1 MARAA
6 PHHQHG
12 ARLVLREEARGRGGI
27 TLLRVNGLQID
38 TKSGEASRQGE
49 RLPLTRK
56 ERLLLRELAAKP
68 GRAVSSEQMLT
79 NVWGASYRGELPYL
93 RVWMSRLRSKLE
105 PASSGPALI
114 KTVQGIGYLLDA
126 GAEPVTSVAQH
137 SRS

>member
-1 MARAA
+1 M
-6 PHHQHG
+6 
-12 ARLVLREEARGRGGI
+12 
-27 TLLRVNGLQID
+27 LRVNGLQID
-38 TKSGEASRQGE
+38 TKSGEASRQGQ

-56 ERLLLRELAAKP
+56 ERLLLRELAVRP
-68 GRAVSSEQMLT
+68 GRAVRAEQMLT

-126 GAEPVTSVAQH
+126 GAEPVTSVGQR
-137 SRS
+137 SRFRNTA

>member
-1 MARAA
+1 M
-6 PHHQHG
+6 
-12 ARLVLREEARGRGGI
+12 
-27 TLLRVNGLQID
+27 LRVNGLQID

-126 GAEPVTSVAQH
+126 GAEPVTSVAQR

>member
-1 MARAA
+1 M
-6 PHHQHG
+6 
-12 ARLVLREEARGRGGI
+12 
-27 TLLRVNGLQID
+27 LRVDGLQID

-68 GRAVSSEQMLT
+68 GRAVPAEDMLT

-93 RVWMSRLRSKLE
+93 RVWMSRLRSKLQ
-105 PASSGPALI
+105 PDSSGPALI

-126 GAEPVTSVAQH
+126 GAERVTGAGRRPQQ
-137 SRS
+137 R

>member
-1 MARAA
+1 
-6 PHHQHG
+6 
-12 ARLVLREEARGRGGI
+12 V
-27 TLLRVNGLQID
+27 LRVNGLQID
-38 TKSGEASRQGE
+38 TKSGEASRRGE

-56 ERLLLRELAAKP
+56 ERLLLRELAARP
-68 GRAVSSEQMLT
+68 GRAVRAEQMLM

-105 PASSGPALI
+105 PASSGPTLI

-126 GAEPVTSVAQH
+126 GAEAVTSVAQR